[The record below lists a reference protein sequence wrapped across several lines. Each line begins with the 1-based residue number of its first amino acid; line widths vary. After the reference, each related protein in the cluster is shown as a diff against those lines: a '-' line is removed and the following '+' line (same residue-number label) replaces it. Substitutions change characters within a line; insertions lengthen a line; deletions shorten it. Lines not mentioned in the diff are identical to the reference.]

1 MSSNNSKTSHT
12 RINHQLHLAVLAALP
27 MLALASI
34 NASAACDGS
43 IASPTTA
50 AGTAISISVR
60 CNGTGTTGNLTN
72 GVGTTLVDSTSVA
85 GTSTAPVV
93 GSNVLL
99 QFDGQGRTLNNTGD
113 IINNRVITG
122 TTGTRARTAVLMGAA
137 TLNAGAGTVFATT
150 GPETNLPVTG
160 VTTVTLNAA
169 PTAAYV
175 GQTVVFGR
183 YNAAEGDFAAG
194 VTRIITAVDVTA
206 KTITFADALP
216 ANFAGT
222 ANTDPIG
229 YKVVSNYGVTSTVG
243 GVAYHNVVNNSGTIS
258 SQITAAEINGGKTG
272 AAGAYAAVSNTAAV
286 KGVTMS
292 VEGDY
297 LLNNAKTGV
306 ISVKHDGIGAAYAIE
321 QGGAVEGLVVN
332 NKGLISAE
340 RTSSLTLVNNVPN
353 ANPTARAVIGGN
365 TYAAQTV
372 ALVNAINTQE

>member
-1 MSSNNSKTSHT
+1 
-12 RINHQLHLAVLAALP
+12 
-27 MLALASI
+27 MLAMASF
-34 NASAACDGS
+34 NANAACDGT
-43 IASPTTA
+43 IASPATA
-50 AGTAISISVR
+50 AGTATSISVR

-72 GVGTTLVDSTSVA
+72 GAGTMLIDSTTVA

-93 GSNVLL
+93 GNNVLL

-122 TTGTRARTAVLMGAA
+122 TTGTRGRTAVFMGAA
-137 TLNAGAGTVFATT
+137 TLNAGAGTVFAA
-150 GPETNLPVTG
+150 NLPATG

-194 VTRIITAVDVTA
+194 VTRIITAVDVAA

-229 YKVVSNYGVTSTVG
+229 YKVVSNYGATSTVG
-243 GVAYHNVVNNSGTIS
+243 GVKYNNVINNSGRIS
-258 SQITAAEINGGKTG
+258 SQITASEINGGKTG
-272 AAGAYAAVSNTAAV
+272 AAGTYASVSNTAAV

-306 ISVKHDGIGAAYAIE
+306 ISVKHDGTGAAYAIE

-340 RTSSLTLVNNVPN
+340 RTAFLL
-353 ANPTARAVIGGN
+353 
-365 TYAAQTV
+365 
-372 ALVNAINTQE
+372 